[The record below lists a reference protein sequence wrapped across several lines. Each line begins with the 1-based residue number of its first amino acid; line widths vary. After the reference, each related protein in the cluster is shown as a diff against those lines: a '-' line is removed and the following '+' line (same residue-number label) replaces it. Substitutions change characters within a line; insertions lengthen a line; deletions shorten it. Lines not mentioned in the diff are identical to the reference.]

1 MKTLK
6 EYLDMTPAQILADPD
21 APESLKIKAQ
31 IQIENERD
39 DYNAQTDQER

>member
-6 EYLDMTPAQILADPD
+6 EYLAMTPAQILADPD

-31 IQIENERD
+31 IQIENEQQDR
-39 DYNAQTDQER
+39 QGTSR

>member
-31 IQIENERD
+31 IQLENEQKDR
-39 DYNAQTDQER
+39 QGTSR

>member
-21 APESLKIKAQ
+21 APESLKIKAK
-31 IQIENERD
+31 IQLENEQQDR
-39 DYNAQTDQER
+39 QGTSR

>member
-6 EYLDMTPAQILADPD
+6 EYFDMTPAQILADPD

-31 IQIENERD
+31 IQLENEQQDR
-39 DYNAQTDQER
+39 QGTSR

>member
-6 EYLDMTPAQILADPD
+6 EYLAMTPAQILADPD

-31 IQIENERD
+31 IQLENEQQDR
-39 DYNAQTDQER
+39 QGTSR

>member
-31 IQIENERD
+31 IQLENEQQDR
-39 DYNAQTDQER
+39 QGTSR

>member
-6 EYLDMTPAQILADPD
+6 EYLAMTPAQILADPD

-31 IQIENERD
+31 IQLENEQQDKQGTSR
-39 DYNAQTDQER
+39 

>member
-6 EYLDMTPAQILADPD
+6 EYLDMTPAQILTDPD

-39 DYNAQTDQER
+39 DHNAQTDQER